1 MNIRSLNWP
10 FWPFCNY
17 QCLFCFGRFGDI
29 RYTLSKEEHFEVLR
43 VLGDIGVEKLTF
55 TGGEPFLC
63 PFLGDLLVEAKKL
76 DFITMVVS
84 NGSFIT
90 KAFIPRYQ
98 NFIDWICLSLD
109 SSNEKTEQLLGRGFG
124 NHVANIKKVSAC

>member
-10 FWPFCNY
+10 IWPFCNY

-55 TGGEPFLC
+55 T
-63 PFLGDLLVEAKKL
+63 
-76 DFITMVVS
+76 
-84 NGSFIT
+84 
-90 KAFIPRYQ
+90 
-98 NFIDWICLSLD
+98 
-109 SSNEKTEQLLGRGFG
+109 
-124 NHVANIKKVSAC
+124 